1 MSEYEYYV
9 TYRNAHDQI
18 RERVEQTNRSRIPG
32 QRRRHPG
39 RHALAKRLHA
49 LADRIDD

>member
-1 MSEYEYYV
+1 MSEYEYYLA
-9 TYRNAHDQI
+9 YRNAHDQI
-18 RERVEQTNRSRIPG
+18 AERVEQTRRTRIPG
-32 QRRRHPG
+32 RPRRHPG